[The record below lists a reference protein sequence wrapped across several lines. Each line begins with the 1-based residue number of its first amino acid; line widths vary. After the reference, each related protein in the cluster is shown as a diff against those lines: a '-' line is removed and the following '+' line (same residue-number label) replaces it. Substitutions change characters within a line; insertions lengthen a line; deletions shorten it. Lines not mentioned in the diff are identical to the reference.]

1 MGVGEGVPGHAGSVG
16 KKGADAPAS
25 AGVETG
31 VDVLAGA
38 PARADAP
45 GPDAPDGVPPADVD
59 LVALAREGAPAGSS
73 CVRLVA
79 DALVAEVVLRPQV
92 GMGLL
97 QGVPYACALG
107 AAEALRELGLARE
120 GACVAW
126 PCDVELEGGE
136 GARAC
141 VRTQAG
147 YGKGVFVVAA
157 CELPLALVP
166 GDRELGDVGEALACA
181 MARRTDAWARAT
193 AAAGASATPLGAILG
208 ELFDAVALMGAQVE
222 AVAPSGR
229 VLATGE
235 LAGLDVWGR
244 ATLRLADGQEL
255 DLAPEQAR
263 LRRAAG

>member
-1 MGVGEGVPGHAGSVG
+1 MGVGEAVPGHAAPGG
-16 KKGADAPAS
+16 KRGAD
-25 AGVETG
+25 VEKG
-31 VDVLAGA
+31 IL
-38 PARADAP
+38 AP
-45 GPDAPDGVPPADVD
+45 GPDAPDGAPPADVD
-59 LVALAREGAPAGSS
+59 IVALAREGAPAGSS

-126 PCDVELEGGE
+126 PYDVELEGVE
-136 GARAC
+136 GARAR

-147 YGKGVFVVAA
+147 YGGGVFVVAA
-157 CELPLALVP
+157 CELPLALAP
-166 GDRELGDVGEALACA
+166 GDRELGDVGEALAGA
-181 MARRTDAWARAT
+181 MARRTDSWARAT
-193 AAAGASATPLGAILG
+193 ASAGASATPLGAILG

-229 VLATGE
+229 VLTSGE
-235 LAGLDVWGR
+235 LAGMDVWGR
-244 ATLRLADGQEL
+244 VTLRLADGQEL

-263 LRRAAG
+263 LRRAGG